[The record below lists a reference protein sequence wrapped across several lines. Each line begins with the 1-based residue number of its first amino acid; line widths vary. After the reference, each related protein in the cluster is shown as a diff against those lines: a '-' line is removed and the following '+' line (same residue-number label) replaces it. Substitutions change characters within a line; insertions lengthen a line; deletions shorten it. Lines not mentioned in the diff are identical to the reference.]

1 MLTHLRWR
9 APTRMVAGLF
19 VLLVMLVAL
28 VHPQGIAGFL
38 QRAGT
43 IGSGAA
49 SSVVLFGAYFFA
61 SSMIVTSYYGLILE
75 LRHRM
80 QLRLRTGAV
89 GLDRLTGFRNAP
101 FSRAVYVRAG
111 DMHPCSARRVRL
123 SIVISLAVSI
133 AFSRFIRTEYE
144 QVPRVQHRRAWSVL
158 RPGRRRTVVCTAGL
172 IARTTWWLVWLNSP
186 RDKSIKF
193 GDVISLPDGFTGE
206 ITRQSLRYTQL
217 TDRNQVNVLVPNS
230 IMTTRELTNFTR
242 DSGDIRLEVNVS
254 VRSEDWKRCSEIAE
268 KACLRARRVLRGVS
282 EKPRVFLTS
291 FGGSVCELNVR
302 FWIEDPQNGIA
313 NVKSDVMRAIASAF
327 RQAKPPVEI
336 AAPLHDVRMASEDTP
351 RSQLLPEDQADS

>member
-38 QRAGT
+38 QRAGA

-89 GLDRLTGFRNAP
+89 GLDADS
-101 FSRAVYVRAG
+101 FSRAVYVI
-111 DMHPCSARRVRL
+111 

-133 AFSRFIRTEYE
+133 PLAGANIEGLGLFSGL
-144 QVPRVQHRRAWSVL
+144 V
-158 RPGRRRTVVCTAGL
+158 GAGL
-172 IARTTWWLVWLNSP
+172 SFALRDLLNNVVAGLVLAW
-186 RDKSIKF
+186 DKSIKF